1 MMNKVINDQV
11 QLRLAGETF
20 RFLYNREK
28 QEVYNPLFPGIKI
41 DKVHSACGHTIPHDM
56 LLKIVQDKAEE
67 FDLAMAKAQ
76 LTQAI
81 ESFESKDYSD
91 LF

>member
-1 MMNKVINDQV
+1 MMNEMTEATV
-11 QLRLAGETF
+11 QLKLAGERF

-28 QEVYNPLFPGIKI
+28 QEVYNELFPGIKI
-41 DKVHSACGHTIPHDM
+41 EKVYTACGHIISHDM

-67 FDLAMAKAQ
+67 FDLAVAKAK
-76 LTQAI
+76 LTEAI